1 MVVGSMT
8 VETDVVIIGAG
19 PGGYVAAI
27 RAAQLGKDVILVD
40 ANPRLGGVC
49 LNTGCIPTKALIT
62 ASNYYNKLKEL
73 FEMGVVVKD
82 YSFDVKKM
90 YEWKDGIITKFTKGI
105 ADLCAKYGIEVI
117 QGRGFF
123 ENANTLHIEG
133 KSDVTAIKFKD
144 AIIATGSS
152 TIQIP
157 NFTFDKKYILSSD
170 DALTMADVPKK
181 LIIIGGGYIGTEM
194 GTVYGKL
201 GCEVHILE
209 AGESLIPVFD
219 PEITAVVA
227 KTLGEF
233 NIKAHY
239 KTKALKSEIKDNKVI
254 VTISEDGKESQI
266 EADKVLVVVG
276 RKPNSANL
284 GLDTI
289 GVKLDE
295 RGFVKVDSQ
304 MKTSVPHI
312 YAIGDVAGQ
321 PMLAHKASREA
332 KVAAEVIAGLP
343 SAFDNKVIPFVV
355 FNDPELISVGLTESE
370 AKKRGYNVKIARFPY
385 GALAKA
391 MMHSNT
397 TGFIKVVGD
406 ADTNLLLG
414 VHAAGPNV
422 SELASEVAL
431 AIEMGATVEDL
442 ALTIHPHPT
451 MSESLS
457 EVADSLMGSCV
468 HIYQPPKTKEKKK

>member
-27 RAAQLGKDVILVD
+27 RAAQLGFDVILID
-40 ANPRLGGVC
+40 ENKKLGGVC
-49 LNTGCIPTKALIT
+49 LNHGCIPTKALIT

-105 ADLCAKYGIEVI
+105 ADLCEKYGIEVI
-117 QGRGFF
+117 EGRAFF
-123 ENANTLHIEG
+123 ENANTVHIEG
-133 KSDVTAIKFKD
+133 KSDVTAIKFKN

-152 TIQIP
+152 AIQIP
-157 NFTFDKKYILSSD
+157 NFAYDKKFILSSNE
-170 DALTMADVPKK
+170 ALSLADIPKK
-181 LIIIGGGYIGTEM
+181 LVVIGGGYIGTEM

-201 GCEVHILE
+201 GCDVHILE
-209 AGESLIPVFD
+209 ASESLIPSLD
-219 PEITAVVA
+219 AEIATVVA

-233 NIKAHY
+233 NVTVHY
-239 KTKALKSEIKDNKVI
+239 KTKALKSEIKDNQVH
-254 VTISEDGKESQI
+254 VTVSENGEEKTI
-266 EADKVLVVVG
+266 IADKVLVVVG

-284 GLDTI
+284 GLEKA
-289 GVKLDE
+289 GVKLDDK
-295 RGFVKVDSQ
+295 GFIIADSQ
-304 MKTSVPHI
+304 MKTSVPNI
-312 YAIGDVAGQ
+312 YAIGDVIGQ
-321 PMLAHKASREA
+321 PMLAHKASRQA
-332 KVAAEVIAGLP
+332 KVAAEVIGGLP

-355 FNDPELISVGLTESE
+355 FNDPELMSVGLTEAE
-370 AKKRGYNVKIARFPY
+370 AKKRGYTVKTSRFPY

-397 TGFIKVVGD
+397 VGFIKVVAD
-406 ADTNLLLG
+406 ADTNILLG

-431 AIEMGATVEDL
+431 AIEMGATVDDL

-468 HIYQPPKTKEKKK
+468 HIFQPKNVKK